1 MPRQQ
6 FVILSPETSSNGG
19 LSPIGSREEIVKQL
33 GDLNTSPE
41 KEGGDM
47 LYGPGIRIE
56 LPPGEPV
63 TQMLMTLTEEDIA
76 WHVVMRLVKQ
86 MKWKLLDPMSGREL
100 KP

>member
-6 FVILSPETSSNGG
+6 FVILSPEPSSNGG

>member
-6 FVILSPETSSNGG
+6 FVILSPEPSKNGG
-19 LSPIGSREEIVKQL
+19 LAPIGSRAEIVAEL
-33 GDLNTSPE
+33 RDLNTSPE
-41 KEGGDM
+41 KEGGEM

-76 WHVVMRLVKQ
+76 WHVVMRLVKT